1 MALYQGIERKY
12 FNSTVKL
19 PTVTKMIAQNIP
31 VSKQKLFCAKFF
43 KKIFKEKYLF
53 HNHKNLDLSVFGCF

>member
-19 PTVTKMIAQNIP
+19 PISNP
-31 VSKQKLFCAKFF
+31 FLSNSKAIIISRVFAIQKTLFYAKKLLIYQSF
-43 KKIFKEKYLF
+43 
-53 HNHKNLDLSVFGCF
+53 